1 MLIYAVLLLQIVT
14 QPLTRDKADL
24 KTQGEDG
31 KSQLLEQTT
40 TKKGN
45 TACMSCED
53 CVGRVTIL
61 GLKPLQYKV
70 FFLVSTYLL
79 TVPAADLTNSHKNS

>member
-31 KSQLLEQTT
+31 KSQLLLQ
-40 TKKGN
+40 TKKME
-45 TACMSCED
+45 T
-53 CVGRVTIL
+53 L
-61 GLKPLQYKV
+61 
-70 FFLVSTYLL
+70 
-79 TVPAADLTNSHKNS
+79 PARPVKIV

>member
-1 MLIYAVLLLQIVT
+1 MWIYVVLLLQIVT

-24 KTQGEDG
+24 KIQGKDG
-31 KSQLLEQTT
+31 KSQLLVQA
-40 TKKGN
+40 KKNGN

-53 CVGRVTIL
+53 CAVGVIIL
-61 GLKPLQYKV
+61 YLKPLQYKV

-79 TVPAADLTNSHKNS
+79 AALVADLINSHKDS